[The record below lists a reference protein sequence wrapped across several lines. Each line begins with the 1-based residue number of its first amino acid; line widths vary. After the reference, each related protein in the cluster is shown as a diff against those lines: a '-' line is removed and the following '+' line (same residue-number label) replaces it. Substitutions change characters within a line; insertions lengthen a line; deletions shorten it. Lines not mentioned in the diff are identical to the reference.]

1 MLFLVIFGF
10 LCFLPYFG
18 NRFAVFLYSL
28 LDLNA
33 LFRTVNPVW

>member
-1 MLFLVIFGF
+1 MLFLVFFGF

-28 LDLNA
+28 LDLDA
-33 LFRTVNPVW
+33 LFRAVDQRL